1 MLDSLEAVQQML
13 YLTSRLPN
21 TPSSF
26 SKSYS
31 WRWDSSLKV
40 LSLLEIVGETM
51 PDKLET
57 LAEDATVGGVAMLKP
72 PPVGFP
78 DDETLCELKRKGSR
92 NFTLYLFVEP
102 YA

>member
-1 MLDSLEAVQQML
+1 MPDSLEVVQQMH
-13 YLTSRLPN
+13 YPTFRLPN

-31 WRWDSSLKV
+31 WRWDSSLKA
-40 LSLLEIVGETM
+40 LSLLESVGETI

-72 PPVGFP
+72 PSGGFP
-78 DDETLCELKRKGSR
+78 DPETLCELKR
-92 NFTLYLFVEP
+92 
-102 YA
+102 

>member
-1 MLDSLEAVQQML
+1 MLDSLEAAQQMH
-13 YLTSRLPN
+13 YSISKLPN

-31 WRWDSSLKV
+31 WRRDSSLKV
-40 LSLLEIVGETM
+40 LSLLESVGETM

-72 PPVGFP
+72 PSVRLPGA
-78 DDETLCELKRKGSR
+78 ETLCELKRYNSM